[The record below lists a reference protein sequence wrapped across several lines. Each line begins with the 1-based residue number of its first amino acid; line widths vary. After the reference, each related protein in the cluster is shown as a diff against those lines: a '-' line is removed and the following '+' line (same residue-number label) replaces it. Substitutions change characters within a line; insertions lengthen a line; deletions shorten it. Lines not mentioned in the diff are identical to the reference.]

1 MILFIRTGF
10 GLIRNQ
16 LLFSSVLLLT
26 TAVVHAQSPRPLPAA
41 YTGSEPVNYVR
52 TWEAMRPES
61 STGTITTISAV
72 KDFRMTTQYV
82 DGLGRPLQTVTRQ
95 GSLATGGAA
104 ADLVTGQVYD
114 EFGREQYRYL
124 PSPAN
129 STGSN
134 TSVD

>member
-1 MILFIRTGF
+1 M
-10 GLIRNQ
+10 
-16 LLFSSVLLLT
+16 
-26 TAVVHAQSPRPLPAA
+26 
-41 YTGSEPVNYVR
+41 PVNYVR
-52 TWEAMRPES
+52 TWDVLRPES
-61 STGTITTISAV
+61 NSGNITTAAAPR
-72 KDFRMTTQYV
+72 DFRMTTQYM